1 MLIFIGLEARIS
13 TPLHQGSLQRRN
25 PWIITRDLYTFY
37 NPIWFGSI
45 LRTRTTHTLLQAPK
59 ASILALV
66 ATLIPQFIS
75 VRVGIDLGLIDSKA
89 NPGKSIVSI
98 PLNGTLYKYIAI
110 KGFTDYTVY
119 HVWLLFFAQCT
130 RYFFNATHHVKEI
143 TIAMSK
149 ANPLSELVNCFSPL
163 RSTYILTQ
171 FSAL

>member
-1 MLIFIGLEARIS
+1 MEESPRSSPEIS
-13 TPLHQGSLQRRN
+13 TPLQF
-25 PWIITRDLYTFY
+25 DLVRFY
-37 NPIWFGSI
+37 Y
-45 LRTRTTHTLLQAPK
+45 LRLLYHLLQAPK

-75 VRVGIDLGLIDSKA
+75 ISVGIDLGLIDSKA

-130 RYFFNATHHVKEI
+130 RYI
-143 TIAMSK
+143 T
-149 ANPLSELVNCFSPL
+149 
-163 RSTYILTQ
+163 
-171 FSAL
+171 